1 MKKNETSFGIK
12 LMAYIT
18 VIAFSWVLSTGLLFL
33 ASLCF
38 RKPFDISIAT
48 GIWLI
53 LIEIRV
59 FLIPI
64 WSKK

>member
-12 LMAYIT
+12 LLAYIT

-59 FLIPI
+59 FLVPVL
-64 WSKK
+64 SKK

>member
-18 VIAFSWVLSTGLLFL
+18 VIAFSWVLSTGLLLL

-38 RKPFDISIAT
+38 RKPFGISIAT